1 MNANT
6 LWLGTGL
13 DHAPLLV
20 DRHGDRH
27 LGRDCDARHA
37 SGNVRSALRDC
48 ATDSFPPCPGSPGH
62 WLAPDHNCRPG
73 RT

>member
-6 LWLGTGL
+6 LWLGMGWTMLHFLWIGTVIG
-13 DHAPLLV
+13 A
-20 DRHGDRH
+20 

-48 ATDSFPPCPGSPGH
+48 APDSFSPCSGSPGH
-62 WLAPDHNCRPG
+62 RLAPGYKHQPG
-73 RT
+73 HT